1 MKINKFEL
9 ARPDNDGDI
18 SASTVLSIQNTTDEE
33 IALIRTNCI
42 LSNKKGEIFEHCCN
56 RDYEHSI
63 QPSESLDIDID
74 TGHINTL
81 LTGDARND
89 VRIQVKANFYSCDS
103 QEIGETSI
111 PENYTEY
118 KTFKNIIKTDVINPE
133 INIIIFRTS
142 SHENKEDNVEYKC
155 ALSNIT
161 NKNIDKVALI
171 TELVDNKENILNK
184 YAEEIAIP
192 ANETHLISTQF
203 WGVKQRE
210 LKGAKLRFSLVTYK
224 LIHSAQCE
232 SLSTPSDD

>member
-18 SASTVLSIQNTTDEE
+18 SAITELSIQNTTDEE

-42 LSNKKGEIFEHCCN
+42 LSNKNGEIFEHSHN
-56 RDYEHSI
+56 RDYENNI
-63 QPSESLDIDID
+63 QPSESLDIDIYA
-74 TGHINTL
+74 GHINKL
-81 LTGDARND
+81 FTGDARND

-103 QEIGETSI
+103 KGIGETSV
-111 PENYTEY
+111 PENHTEY
-118 KTFKNIIKTDVINPE
+118 KTFKNTIKTDVINPE
-133 INIIIFRTS
+133 INIIVSRT
-142 SHENKEDNVEYKC
+142 ETDRDKECNVEFKC

-161 NKNIDKVALI
+161 NKNIEKIALI
-171 TELVDNKENILNK
+171 TELVDNKDNILNK
-184 YAEEIAIP
+184 YSSEATIA
-192 ANETHLISTQF
+192 ANETHLLSDSF